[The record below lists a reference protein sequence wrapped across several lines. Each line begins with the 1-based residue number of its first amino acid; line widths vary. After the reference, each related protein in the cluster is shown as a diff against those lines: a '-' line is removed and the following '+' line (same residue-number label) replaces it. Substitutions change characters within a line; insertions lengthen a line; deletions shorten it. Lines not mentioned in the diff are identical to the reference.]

1 MKPNCLADCLAFTTS
16 SWVGEQQGHL
26 HHCKMRHLPANHSM
40 LMQYQP
46 QKQLIFCLAVP
57 HLDDF
62 SSQLINRNQSKS
74 INQPKKSIY
83 FKGQIT
89 NQNSSLLNK
98 HQLTFAQS
106 QKQKHKHINLG
117 LVGQLLGRIIL
128 PVNISLFQVQGKETT
143 TR

>member
-1 MKPNCLADCLAFTTS
+1 
-16 SWVGEQQGHL
+16 
-26 HHCKMRHLPANHSM
+26 MRHLPANHSM

-89 NQNSSLLNK
+89 NQNSSLNK
-98 HQLTFAQS
+98 HQIDICS
-106 QKQKHKHINLG
+106 KSNLLLANTNTSMGGG
-117 LVGQLLGRIIL
+117 LVGR
-128 PVNISLFQVQGKETT
+128 V
-143 TR
+143 

>member
-1 MKPNCLADCLAFTTS
+1 
-16 SWVGEQQGHL
+16 
-26 HHCKMRHLPANHSM
+26 MRHLPANHSM

-62 SSQLINRNQSKS
+62 SSQSIDRNQSKS

-89 NQNSSLLNK
+89 NQNSSLNK
-98 HQLTFAQS
+98 HQFISIKVNQES
-106 QKQKHKHINLG
+106 SHHK
-117 LVGQLLGRIIL
+117 RA
-128 PVNISLFQVQGKETT
+128 T
-143 TR
+143 TRNI

>member
-1 MKPNCLADCLAFTTS
+1 
-16 SWVGEQQGHL
+16 
-26 HHCKMRHLPANHSM
+26 MRHLPANHSM

-62 SSQLINRNQSKS
+62 SSQSIDRNQSKS

-89 NQNSSLLNK
+89 NQNSSLNK
-98 HQLTFAQS
+98 HQFINQS
-106 QKQKHKHINLG
+106 QSKEINSNQFFNIRSKSNLWLAKHKHTIKSMRPCWLISNKVSDKQTKHSL
-117 LVGQLLGRIIL
+117 QERSWLL
-128 PVNISLFQVQGKETT
+128 SAWSE
-143 TR
+143 